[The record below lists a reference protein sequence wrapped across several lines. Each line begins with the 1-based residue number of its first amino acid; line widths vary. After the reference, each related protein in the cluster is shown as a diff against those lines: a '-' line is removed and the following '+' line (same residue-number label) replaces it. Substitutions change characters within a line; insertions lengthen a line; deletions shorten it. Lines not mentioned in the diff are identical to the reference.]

1 MRRERGTVARSNLK
15 RDAYWGVDAEIV
27 YTGLRLLGYYSAL
40 TIILL
45 VILPSGYIH
54 ATQLLTADG
63 SAYLIGLA
71 GIPVT
76 QDGILLHLPSITLQ
90 IDFACTA
97 ITIMA
102 LYVSLILAY
111 RAPWKLRLLGIGVG
125 LPVIVVA
132 NLARIVATA
141 FTAEYAPNLM
151 HTFHDYLFQVSMVVV
166 AVALWAWWFSALN
179 RAAVREATRG

>member
-1 MRRERGTVARSNLK
+1 MARPNFK

-45 VILPSGYIH
+45 VVLPPAFIQT
-54 ATQLLTADG
+54 TQLLTADG
-63 SAYLIGLA
+63 SAFLTRAA
-71 GIPVT
+71 GIPVA
-76 QDGILLHLPSITLQ
+76 QEGILLHLPSITLQ

-111 RAPWKLRLLGIGVG
+111 RAPWKMRLLGIGVG
-125 LPVIVVA
+125 LPAIVVA

-179 RAAVREATRG
+179 RSASGEARRG